1 LTELVITQ
9 QDSLLAI
16 ICRFLSAHGIESF
29 VVGGAVRDL
38 LMRRETSDI
47 DIAIKGDALEIAS
60 RVADETGGTFI
71 PLDEINR
78 VGRVAASINGK
89 YWYFDFSALKGDCI
103 DDDLA
108 LRDFTVNALAVALN
122 ESTAGAFSFGGRP
135 AVRGLEPPEVID
147 PFSARQDI
155 ADRLVRMVSPRA
167 FISDPLRML
176 RALRFAAELGFRI
189 QPETEEQIKK
199 NAALAS
205 MPAGERT
212 REELLKILALPRSAR
227 FLGYADKLGLLTV
240 IIPELEPARETTQP
254 VEHTWKVLEHSLH
267 TTETI
272 EYLLREGEWL
282 CKEDWILAPVP
293 WDEELHAHFNAAVG
307 AGSAGCS
314 LLKLAG
320 LLHDIAKP
328 QTKAPAE
335 NGRVR
340 FLGHDK
346 IGADIAAAVLERL
359 RFSSKEIGYV
369 RTCVKYHM
377 RPTQLTQEEVPTKRA
392 LYRYF
397 RDTGALAPD
406 IMFLSLADHL
416 AARGPMLDQELWTGH
431 VKLVQFV
438 LNQYYKTEEIVRPPK
453 LVDGNE
459 LMAVFGL
466 KPGPLVG
473 ELLETVRESRAAG
486 EITTRED
493 ALRFL
498 KELLQTRK

>member
-1 LTELVITQ
+1 LVITQ

-47 DIAIKGDALEIAS
+47 DIVIKGDALEIAS
-60 RVADETGGTFI
+60 RVADATGGTYI

-78 VGRVAASINGK
+78 VGRVAASFNGK
-89 YWYFDFSALKGDCI
+89 YWYFDFSALKGDSI
-103 DDDLA
+103 EDDLA
-108 LRDFTVNALAVALN
+108 LRDFTINALAVKLD
-122 ESTAGAFSFGGRP
+122 ESTAGAFSFDKKQSP
-135 AVRGLEPPEVID
+135 LHLKQPEVID
-147 PFSARQDI
+147 TFSSRRDI
-155 ADRLVRMVSPRA
+155 ADRQIRMVSAGA

-176 RALRFAAELGFRI
+176 RALRFAAELGFEI
-189 QPETEEQIKK
+189 HPDTEVQIKK

-205 MPAGERT
+205 LPAGERT
-212 REELLKILALPRSAR
+212 REELLKILNLPRSAR
-227 FLGYADKLGLLTV
+227 FLSYADGLGLLTA

-254 VEHTWKVLEHSLH
+254 IEHTWKVLEHSLR
-267 TTETI
+267 TAESV
-272 EYLLREGEWL
+272 EFLLREGKWI
-282 CKEDWILAPVP
+282 CEDDWVLAPVP
-293 WDEELHAHFNAAVG
+293 WNEEIKTHFAAAVG
-307 AGSAGCS
+307 AGSTGNS

-346 IGADIAAAVLERL
+346 AGADVAADVLERL

-377 RPTQLTQEEVPTKRA
+377 RPTQLTQEDVPTRRA

-397 RDTGALAPD
+397 KDTGVLAPD
-406 IMFLSLADHL
+406 VMFLSLADHL
-416 AARGPMLDQELWTGH
+416 AARGPLLDARNWTGH
-431 VKLVQFV
+431 AKLVQLV
-438 LNQYYKTEEIVRPPK
+438 LNHYYKTEEIVRPPK
-453 LVDGNE
+453 LIDGNE

-473 ELLETVRESRAAG
+473 ELLEAVRESQAAG
-486 EITTRED
+486 EIETREE
-493 ALRFL
+493 AVRFVKAFL
-498 KELLQTRK
+498 HKQ